1 MKKNNFKIVKI
12 DKSKNLFNYEKKI
25 LINELILDLKLGYY
39 DFEKEK
45 AQKVKFSLEIDYQD
59 KKPSNDKDIKSIVN
73 YGTIVKFITKLI
85 KKKHY
90 NFLETLAEAVFDE
103 LFKDKRIAK
112 IMLKIEKL
120 EILKQCSSVGIQITK
135 KEVMISSEIGK
146 EVIKKE
152 LPLIPKLPGVYR
164 MLNDKGDILY
174 VGKAK
179 NLPNR
184 LKSYVSEKN
193 HIIRTERML
202 SQTRKLEITTTSNE
216 SEALLLEANLIK
228 KYKPKFNILLRDDK
242 SFPFIFIGNKDKW
255 PQIKRHRGKKTKK
268 GFYFGPFASAGSAN
282 WTIKMIQKIFH
293 LRVCDDT
300 VFKNRERPCILYQI
314 KRCSG
319 PCVGYI
325 EKNEYKKTVDDAIE
339 FVSGKS
345 RKIQKSLSDQMEKAS
360 DNLDFEKAGILRDR
374 IKSLNIIQS
383 SQRINEA
390 NLIEADVIAGYKESG
405 KTCIQVFFYRSKQN
419 WGNQA
424 FFPKHDPDEKLSDI
438 LNSFV
443 SQFYE
448 NKSVP
453 SSIIL
458 SEEIKEKILIEKT
471 LSQKEEKQIDI
482 SIAKK
487 GSKLKVINQAIK
499 NAKDSLTR
507 KLYESQNNRELFDA
521 VANKFNLETNIN
533 LIEVYDNSHIQGT
546 NSVGALIAY
555 GDEGFIKKR
564 YRKFNIKIQKNE
576 QDDYGMMREVLNRRF
591 KRAIQEKDNYLTF
604 PDLVLIDGGKGQYSV
619 ARETLNELGLHDLPI
634 VAIAKG
640 KQRNSGNETFF
651 HNGKEFKFIKNDPT
665 LFFLQR
671 IRDESHRFAISAH
684 RAKRKK
690 GISKSLLDQIE
701 GIGSIRKRALL
712 NHFGSARAVES
723 ASLDEIKSVEG
734 VEAKVAKKIYN
745 FFHE

>member
-1 MKKNNFKIVKI
+1 
-12 DKSKNLFNYEKKI
+12 
-25 LINELILDLKLGYY
+25 
-39 DFEKEK
+39 
-45 AQKVKFSLEIDYQD
+45 
-59 KKPSNDKDIKSIVN
+59 
-73 YGTIVKFITKLI
+73 
-85 KKKHY
+85 
-90 NFLETLAEAVFDE
+90 
-103 LFKDKRIAK
+103 
-112 IMLKIEKL
+112 
-120 EILKQCSSVGIQITK
+120 
-135 KEVMISSEIGK
+135 MISSEIGK

-164 MLNDKGDILY
+164 MLNDKGEILY

-184 LKSYVSEKN
+184 LKSYIAEKN

-202 SQTRKLEITTTSNE
+202 SQTKKLEITTTSNE

-228 KYKPKFNILLRDDK
+228 KHKPKFNILLRDDK
-242 SFPFIFIGNKDKW
+242 SFPFIFIGNKDVW
-255 PQIKRHRGKKTKK
+255 PQIRRHRGKKTKE

-319 PCVGYI
+319 PCVGYV
-325 EKNEYKKTVDDAIE
+325 EKEDYKKTVDDAIE

-360 DNLDFEKAGILRDR
+360 EDLDFEKAVILRDR

-424 FFPKHDPDEKLSDI
+424 FFPKHDPDESLSNI

-453 SSIIL
+453 SSIII
-458 SEEIKEKILIEKT
+458 SEEIKEKNLIEKT
-471 LSQKEEKQIDI
+471 LSKKEGKQVNL
-482 SIAKK
+482 SVAKK
-487 GSKLKVINQAIK
+487 GSKLKVINQATK
-499 NAKDSLTR
+499 NAKESLNR
-507 KLYESQNNRELFDA
+507 KLYESQNNRELFDS
-521 VANKFNLETNIN
+521 VASKFNLETNIN
-533 LIEVYDNSHIQGT
+533 LVEVYDNSHIQGT
-546 NSVGALIAY
+546 NSVGALIAF
-555 GDEGFIKKR
+555 GEEGFIKKR
-564 YRKFNIKIQKNE
+564 YRKFNIKSKKNE

-591 KRAIQEKDNYLTF
+591 KRAIQEKDNYLSF
-604 PDLVLIDGGKGQYSV
+604 PDLVIVDGGKGQYSV
-619 ARETLNELGLHDLPI
+619 ARDSLNELGLHEIPI
-634 VAIAKG
+634 IAIAKG
-640 KQRNSGNETFF
+640 KFRNSGNETFF
-651 HNGKEFKFIKNDPT
+651 HNGKEYKFNKNDPT

-684 RAKRKK
+684 RAKRKR

-701 GIGSIRKRALL
+701 GIGSIRKRALFL
-712 NHFGSARAVES
+712 IDPMPSIWSNKDLLIPLFLFA
-723 ASLDEIKSVEG
+723 L
-734 VEAKVAKKIYN
+734 
-745 FFHE
+745 

>member
-1 MKKNNFKIVKI
+1 
-12 DKSKNLFNYEKKI
+12 
-25 LINELILDLKLGYY
+25 
-39 DFEKEK
+39 
-45 AQKVKFSLEIDYQD
+45 
-59 KKPSNDKDIKSIVN
+59 
-73 YGTIVKFITKLI
+73 
-85 KKKHY
+85 
-90 NFLETLAEAVFDE
+90 
-103 LFKDKRIAK
+103 
-112 IMLKIEKL
+112 
-120 EILKQCSSVGIQITK
+120 
-135 KEVMISSEIGK
+135 MISSEIGK

-164 MLNDKGDILY
+164 MLNDKGEILY

-184 LKSYVSEKN
+184 LKSYIAEKN

-202 SQTRKLEITTTSNE
+202 SQTKKLEITTTSNE

-228 KYKPKFNILLRDDK
+228 KHKPKFNILLRDDK
-242 SFPFIFIGNKDKW
+242 SFPFIFIGNKDVW
-255 PQIKRHRGKKTKK
+255 PQIRRHRGKKTKE

-319 PCVGYI
+319 PCVGYV
-325 EKNEYKKTVDDAIE
+325 EKEDYKKTVDDAIE

-360 DNLDFEKAGILRDR
+360 ENLDFEKAVILRDR

-424 FFPKHDPDEKLSDI
+424 FFPKHDPDESLSNI

-453 SSIIL
+453 SSIII
-458 SEEIKEKILIEKT
+458 SEEIKEKNLIEKT
-471 LSQKEEKQIDI
+471 LSKKEGKQVNL
-482 SIAKK
+482 SVAKK
-487 GSKLKVINQAIK
+487 GSKLKVINQATK
-499 NAKDSLTR
+499 NAKESLNR
-507 KLYESQNNRELFDA
+507 KLYESQNNRELFDS
-521 VANKFNLETNIN
+521 VASKFNLETNIN
-533 LIEVYDNSHIQGT
+533 LVEVYDNSHIQGT
-546 NSVGALIAY
+546 NSVGALIAF
-555 GDEGFIKKR
+555 GEEGFIKKR
-564 YRKFNIKIQKNE
+564 YRKFNIKSKKNE

-591 KRAIQEKDNYLTF
+591 KRAIQEKDNYLSF
-604 PDLVLIDGGKGQYSV
+604 PDLVIVDGGKGQYSV
-619 ARETLNELGLHDLPI
+619 ARDSLNELGLHEIPI
-634 VAIAKG
+634 IAIAKG
-640 KQRNSGNETFF
+640 KFRNSGNETFF
-651 HNGKEFKFIKNDPT
+651 HNGKEYKFNKNDPT

-684 RAKRKK
+684 RAKRKR

-723 ASLDEIKSVEG
+723 ASLDEIKSVDG
-734 VEAKVAKKIYN
+734 VEEKVAKKIYN

>member
-1 MKKNNFKIVKI
+1 
-12 DKSKNLFNYEKKI
+12 
-25 LINELILDLKLGYY
+25 
-39 DFEKEK
+39 
-45 AQKVKFSLEIDYQD
+45 
-59 KKPSNDKDIKSIVN
+59 
-73 YGTIVKFITKLI
+73 
-85 KKKHY
+85 
-90 NFLETLAEAVFDE
+90 
-103 LFKDKRIAK
+103 
-112 IMLKIEKL
+112 
-120 EILKQCSSVGIQITK
+120 
-135 KEVMISSEIGK
+135 MISSEIGK

-164 MLNDKGDILY
+164 MLNDKGEILY

-184 LKSYVSEKN
+184 LKSYIAEKN

-202 SQTRKLEITTTSNE
+202 SQTKKLEITTTSNE

-228 KYKPKFNILLRDDK
+228 KHKPKFNILLRDDK
-242 SFPFIFIGNKDKW
+242 SFPFIFIGNKDVW
-255 PQIKRHRGKKTKK
+255 PQIRRHRGKKTKE

-319 PCVGYI
+319 PCVGYV
-325 EKNEYKKTVDDAIE
+325 EKEDYKKTVDDAIE

-360 DNLDFEKAGILRDR
+360 EDLDFEKAVILRDR

-424 FFPKHDPDEKLSDI
+424 FFPKHDPDESLSNI

-453 SSIIL
+453 SSIII
-458 SEEIKEKILIEKT
+458 SEEIKEKNLIEKT
-471 LSQKEEKQIDI
+471 LSKKEGKQVNL
-482 SIAKK
+482 SVAKK
-487 GSKLKVINQAIK
+487 GSKLKVINQATK
-499 NAKDSLTR
+499 NAKESLNR
-507 KLYESQNNRELFDA
+507 KLYESQNNRELFDS
-521 VANKFNLETNIN
+521 VASKFNLETNIN
-533 LIEVYDNSHIQGT
+533 LVEVYDNSHIQGT
-546 NSVGALIAY
+546 NSVGALIAF
-555 GDEGFIKKR
+555 GEEGFIKKR
-564 YRKFNIKIQKNE
+564 YRKFNIKSKKNE

-591 KRAIQEKDNYLTF
+591 KRAIQEKDNYLSL
-604 PDLVLIDGGKGQYSV
+604 PDLVIVDGGKGQYSV
-619 ARETLNELGLHDLPI
+619 ARDSLNELGLHEIPI
-634 VAIAKG
+634 IAIAKG
-640 KQRNSGNETFF
+640 KFRNSGNETFF
-651 HNGKEFKFIKNDPT
+651 HNGKEYKFNKNDPT

-684 RAKRKK
+684 RAKRKR

-734 VEAKVAKKIYN
+734 VEEKVAKKIYN

>member
-1 MKKNNFKIVKI
+1 
-12 DKSKNLFNYEKKI
+12 
-25 LINELILDLKLGYY
+25 
-39 DFEKEK
+39 
-45 AQKVKFSLEIDYQD
+45 
-59 KKPSNDKDIKSIVN
+59 
-73 YGTIVKFITKLI
+73 
-85 KKKHY
+85 
-90 NFLETLAEAVFDE
+90 
-103 LFKDKRIAK
+103 
-112 IMLKIEKL
+112 
-120 EILKQCSSVGIQITK
+120 
-135 KEVMISSEIGK
+135 MISSEIGK
-146 EVIKKE
+146 DVIKRE

-164 MLNDKGDILY
+164 MLNDKDVILY

-202 SQTRKLEITTTSNE
+202 SQTKKIEITTTSNE

-242 SFPFIFIGNKDKW
+242 SFPFIYIGNKDKW
-255 PQIKRHRGKKTKK
+255 PQIRKHRGKKNKD
-268 GFYFGPFASAGSAN
+268 GFFFGPFASAGSAN

-319 PCVGYI
+319 PCVGNI
-325 EKNEYKKTVDDAIE
+325 NENDYKKTVDSAME
-339 FVSGKS
+339 FVAGKS
-345 RKIQKSLSDQMEKAS
+345 RKIQKNLSKQMEDAS
-360 DNLDFEKAGILRDR
+360 VELDFEKAAILRDR

-424 FFPKHDPDEKLSDI
+424 FFPKHDPDEKLNNI
-438 LNSFV
+438 INSFIT
-443 SQFYE
+443 QFYE

-453 SSIIL
+453 KSVIL
-458 SEEIKEKILIEKT
+458 SEDIKERLLIEKA
-471 LSQKEEKQIDI
+471 LSKKENKQINI

-499 NAKDSLTR
+499 NAKDSLNR
-507 KLYESQNNRELFDA
+507 KIYESQNNRELFDK
-521 VANKFNLETNIN
+521 VSEKFNLEPNIN
-533 LIEVYDNSHIQGT
+533 LIEVYDNSHIQGS
-546 NSVGALIAY
+546 NSVGALITY

-564 YRKFNIKIQKNE
+564 YRKFNIKIEKNE
-576 QDDYGMMREVLNRRF
+576 QDDYGMMKEVLNRRF
-591 KRAIQEKDNYLTF
+591 KRAVEEKSNYLSF
-604 PDLVLIDGGKGQYSV
+604 PDLVLVDGGKGQYSV
-619 ARETLNELGLHDLPI
+619 ARETMNELGLHDIPMI
-634 VAIAKG
+634 AIAKG
-640 KQRNSGNETFF
+640 KMRNSGNETFF
-651 HNGKEFKFIKNDPT
+651 HNGKEFKFSRNDPT

-671 IRDESHRFAISAH
+671 LRDESHRFAISAH

-690 GISKSLLDQIE
+690 GISKSLLDQID
-701 GIGSIRKRALL
+701 GIGSVRKRALL

-723 ASLDEIKSVEG
+723 ASLDEIKSVNG
-734 VEAKVAKKIYN
+734 VEEIVAKKIYN
-745 FFHE
+745 YFHE

>member
-1 MKKNNFKIVKI
+1 
-12 DKSKNLFNYEKKI
+12 
-25 LINELILDLKLGYY
+25 
-39 DFEKEK
+39 
-45 AQKVKFSLEIDYQD
+45 
-59 KKPSNDKDIKSIVN
+59 
-73 YGTIVKFITKLI
+73 
-85 KKKHY
+85 
-90 NFLETLAEAVFDE
+90 
-103 LFKDKRIAK
+103 
-112 IMLKIEKL
+112 
-120 EILKQCSSVGIQITK
+120 
-135 KEVMISSEIGK
+135 MISSEIGK

-152 LPLIPKLPGVYR
+152 LALIPKLPGVYK
-164 MLNDKGDILY
+164 MINSKNEILY

-202 SQTRKLEITTTSNE
+202 SQTKKIEITTTSNE

-228 KYKPKFNILLRDDK
+228 KHKPKFNILLRDDK
-242 SFPFIFIGNKDKW
+242 SFPFIFIGKEDKW
-255 PQIKRHRGKKTKK
+255 PQIKRHRGKKEKK
-268 GFYFGPFASAGSAN
+268 GFFFGPFASAGSAN

-314 KRCSG
+314 KRCSA
-319 PCVGYI
+319 PCVGFI
-325 EKNEYKKTVDDAIE
+325 EEKDYKQSVDDAIE

-345 RKIQKSLSDQMEKAS
+345 RKIQKNLSQQMEKAS
-360 DNLDFEKAGILRDR
+360 EELDFEKATILRDR

-383 SQRINEA
+383 SQRVNEA
-390 NLIEADVIAGYKESG
+390 NLVEADVIAGYKESG

-424 FFPKHDPDEKLSDI
+424 FYPKHYAEENLSEI

-453 SSIIL
+453 ASIIL
-458 SEEIKEKILIEKT
+458 SENIREKDLIEKT
-471 LSQKEEKQIDI
+471 LSKKENKQINI
-482 SIAKK
+482 SVAKK

-499 NAKDSLTR
+499 NAKDSLSR
-507 KLYESQNNRELFDA
+507 KLYESQNNKELFES
-521 VANKFNLETNIN
+521 VAKKFNLETNIN

-546 NSVGALIAY
+546 NSVGALITY
-555 GDEGFIKKR
+555 GEEGFIKKR
-564 YRKFNIKIQKNE
+564 YRKFNIKIKENS
-576 QDDYGMMREVLNRRF
+576 QDDYGMIKEVLERRF
-591 KRAIQEKDNYLTF
+591 KRALQEKDNYLTF
-604 PDLVLIDGGKGQYSV
+604 PDLVLIDGGKGQYSS
-619 ARETLNELGLHDLPI
+619 ARSSLNELGLHDIPVI
-634 VAIAKG
+634 AIAKG
-640 KQRNSGNETFF
+640 KLRNSGNEVFF
-651 HNGKEFKFIKNDPT
+651 HNGKELKFEKNDPT

-671 IRDESHRFAISAH
+671 IRDEAHRFAVSAH

-690 GISKSLLDQIE
+690 GMTSSLLDQIE

-723 ASLDEIKSVEG
+723 ASLDEIQSVDG
-734 VEAKVAKKIYN
+734 VEEKVAKKIYN

>member
-1 MKKNNFKIVKI
+1 
-12 DKSKNLFNYEKKI
+12 
-25 LINELILDLKLGYY
+25 
-39 DFEKEK
+39 
-45 AQKVKFSLEIDYQD
+45 
-59 KKPSNDKDIKSIVN
+59 
-73 YGTIVKFITKLI
+73 
-85 KKKHY
+85 
-90 NFLETLAEAVFDE
+90 
-103 LFKDKRIAK
+103 
-112 IMLKIEKL
+112 
-120 EILKQCSSVGIQITK
+120 
-135 KEVMISSEIGK
+135 MISSEIGK
-146 EVIKKE
+146 EIIKKE
-152 LPLIPKLPGVYR
+152 LPLVPKLPGVYR

-184 LKSYVSEKN
+184 LKSYVTEKN
-193 HIIRTERML
+193 HIIRTGRML

-242 SFPFIFIGNKDKW
+242 SFPFIFISNKDIW
-255 PQIKRHRGKKTKK
+255 PQIKRHRGKKTKE

-319 PCVGYI
+319 PCVGYV
-325 EKNEYKKTVDDAIE
+325 EKEEYKKTVDDAVE

-345 RKIQKSLSDQMEKAS
+345 RKIQKSLSDQMERAS
-360 DNLDFEKAGILRDR
+360 ENLDFEKAVILRDR

-424 FFPKHDPDEKLSDI
+424 FFPKHDPDEKLGDI
-438 LNSFV
+438 INSFV
-443 SQFYE
+443 AQFYE

-471 LSQKEEKQIDI
+471 LSKKEDKQINI
-482 SIAKK
+482 CVAKK

-499 NAKDSLTR
+499 NAKDSLNR
-507 KLYESQNNRELFDA
+507 KLYESQNNRELFDS
-521 VANKFNLETNIN
+521 VASKFNLETNIN

-546 NSVGALIAY
+546 NSVGALITY

-564 YRKFNIKIQKNE
+564 YRKFNIKNKKNE
-576 QDDYGMMREVLNRRF
+576 KDDYGMMREVLNRRF
-591 KRAIQEKDNYLTF
+591 KKAVQEKDGYLTF
-604 PDLVLIDGGKGQYSV
+604 PDLVVVDGGKGQYSV
-619 ARETLNELGLHDLPI
+619 ARETLNELGLHDIPI
-634 VAIAKG
+634 IAIAKG
-640 KQRNSGNETFF
+640 KFRNSGNEIFF
-651 HNGKEFKFIKNDPT
+651 HNGKEFKFLKNDPT

-684 RAKRKK
+684 RARRKK

-723 ASLDEIKSVEG
+723 ASLDEIRSVEG

>member
-1 MKKNNFKIVKI
+1 
-12 DKSKNLFNYEKKI
+12 
-25 LINELILDLKLGYY
+25 
-39 DFEKEK
+39 
-45 AQKVKFSLEIDYQD
+45 
-59 KKPSNDKDIKSIVN
+59 
-73 YGTIVKFITKLI
+73 
-85 KKKHY
+85 
-90 NFLETLAEAVFDE
+90 
-103 LFKDKRIAK
+103 
-112 IMLKIEKL
+112 
-120 EILKQCSSVGIQITK
+120 
-135 KEVMISSEIGK
+135 
-146 EVIKKE
+146 
-152 LPLIPKLPGVYR
+152 
-164 MLNDKGDILY
+164 
-174 VGKAK
+174 
-179 NLPNR
+179 
-184 LKSYVSEKN
+184 
-193 HIIRTERML
+193 ML
-202 SQTRKLEITTTSNE
+202 SQTKKLEITTTSNE

-228 KYKPKFNILLRDDK
+228 KHKPKFNILLRDDK
-242 SFPFIFIGNKDKW
+242 SFPFIFIGNKDVW
-255 PQIKRHRGKKTKK
+255 PQIRRHRGKKTKE

-319 PCVGYI
+319 PCVGYV
-325 EKNEYKKTVDDAIE
+325 EKEDYKKTVDDAIE

-360 DNLDFEKAGILRDR
+360 EDLDFEKAVILRDR

-424 FFPKHDPDEKLSDI
+424 FFPKHDPDESLSNI

-453 SSIIL
+453 SSIII
-458 SEEIKEKILIEKT
+458 SEEIKEKNLIEKT
-471 LSQKEEKQIDI
+471 LSKKEGKQVNL
-482 SIAKK
+482 SVAKK
-487 GSKLKVINQAIK
+487 GSKLKVINQATK
-499 NAKDSLTR
+499 NAKESLNR
-507 KLYESQNNRELFDA
+507 KLYESQNNRELFDS
-521 VANKFNLETNIN
+521 VASKFNLETNIN
-533 LIEVYDNSHIQGT
+533 LVEVYDNSHIQGT
-546 NSVGALIAY
+546 NSVGALIAF
-555 GDEGFIKKR
+555 GEEGFIKKR
-564 YRKFNIKIQKNE
+564 YRKFNIKSKKNE
-576 QDDYGMMREVLNRRF
+576 QNDYGMMREVLNRRF
-591 KRAIQEKDNYLTF
+591 KRAIQEKDNYLSF
-604 PDLVLIDGGKGQYSV
+604 PDLVIVDGGKGQYSV
-619 ARETLNELGLHDLPI
+619 ARDTLNELGLHEIPI
-634 VAIAKG
+634 IAIAKG
-640 KQRNSGNETFF
+640 KFRNSGNETFF
-651 HNGKEFKFIKNDPT
+651 HNGKEYKFNKNDPT

-684 RAKRKK
+684 RAKRKR

-723 ASLDEIKSVEG
+723 ASLDEIKSVDG
-734 VEAKVAKKIYN
+734 VEEKVAKKIYN

>member
-1 MKKNNFKIVKI
+1 
-12 DKSKNLFNYEKKI
+12 
-25 LINELILDLKLGYY
+25 
-39 DFEKEK
+39 
-45 AQKVKFSLEIDYQD
+45 
-59 KKPSNDKDIKSIVN
+59 
-73 YGTIVKFITKLI
+73 
-85 KKKHY
+85 
-90 NFLETLAEAVFDE
+90 
-103 LFKDKRIAK
+103 
-112 IMLKIEKL
+112 
-120 EILKQCSSVGIQITK
+120 
-135 KEVMISSEIGK
+135 MISSDIGK
-146 EVIKKE
+146 EIIKKE
-152 LPLIPKLPGVYR
+152 LTLIPKLPGVYK
-164 MLNDKGDILY
+164 MLNDKGEILY

-184 LKSYVSEKN
+184 LKNYIAEKN

-228 KYKPKFNILLRDDK
+228 KHKPKFNILLRDDK
-242 SFPFIFIGNKDKW
+242 SFPFIYIGNNDKW
-255 PQIKRHRGKKTKK
+255 PQIKRHRGKKTNE

-325 EKNEYKKTVDDAIE
+325 KQEEYKKSVLDAIE

-345 RKIQKSLSDQMEKAS
+345 RKIQKSLSNQMEKAS
-360 DNLDFEKAGILRDR
+360 EDLDFEKALILRDR

-405 KTCIQVFFYRSKQN
+405 RTCIQVFFYRSKQN

-424 FFPKHDPDEKLSDI
+424 FFPKHDPDEKLNNI
-438 LNSFV
+438 INSFI

-448 NKSVP
+448 NKNVP

-458 SEEIKEKILIEKT
+458 SEDIKEKVLIEKT
-471 LSQKEEKQIDI
+471 LTQKEKKQIII
-482 SIAKK
+482 SVAKK

-499 NAKDSLTR
+499 NAKDSLNR
-507 KLYESQNNRELFDA
+507 KIYESQNNRELFDA
-521 VANKFNLETNIN
+521 VAHKFKLETSIN

-564 YRKFNIKIQKNE
+564 YRKFNIKNKQNE

-591 KRAIQEKDNYLTF
+591 KRAVQGKDNYLSF
-604 PDLVLIDGGKGQYSV
+604 PDLVIVDGGKGQYSV
-619 ARETLNELGLHDLPI
+619 ARETLNELGLHDIPI
-634 VAIAKG
+634 IAIAKG
-640 KQRNSGNETFF
+640 KFRNSGNETFF
-651 HNGKEFKFIKNDPT
+651 YNGKEFKFAKNDPT

-723 ASLDEIKSVEG
+723 ASLDEIKSVKG
-734 VEAKVAKKIYN
+734 VEEIVAKKIYN
-745 FFHE
+745 YFHE